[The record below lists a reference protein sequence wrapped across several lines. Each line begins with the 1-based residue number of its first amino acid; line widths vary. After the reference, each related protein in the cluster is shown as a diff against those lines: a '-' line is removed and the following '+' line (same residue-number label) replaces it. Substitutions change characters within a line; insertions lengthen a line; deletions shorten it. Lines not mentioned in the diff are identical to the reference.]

1 MFQNLVWHASSHLQ
15 TSDMNASSELG
26 FSWERLQLVAVSD
39 QPALAFW
46 DGWGWGCVG
55 QIKMLSSTW
64 RCAPFKNVVIWKTRV
79 CETLVYIGCG
89 RGKKQLPTQP
99 HDTGV
104 HLGYVL
110 QPCVEYLLVLSLWAC
125 LFLWK
130 KTRKGVWRSGV
141 DQCSTAPPRGRSRP
155 NSKRRPVSIQLS
167 SGGLNLSPHS
177 QRRTQPK
184 QGLFESNSWQSNFVV
199 KWGTSWGLSLGKVCS
214 AQSQNWLEM
223 HFCVSWEL
231 STCLRGGGGGRFA
244 RG

>member
-125 LFLWK
+125 LFFMK
-130 KTRKGVWRSGV
+130 EDQKGSLEI
-141 DQCSTAPPRGRSRP
+141 RGRP
-155 NSKRRPVSIQLS
+155 VLNSATTWQIKAQQQEKAGQHSTLFWRFEPQSTLTKKNTTKARLVWIKLLAVKLCGQMRDFLRTLPGEGVFSTKPELTRDAKSEAKRS
-167 SGGLNLSPHS
+167 
-177 QRRTQPK
+177 
-184 QGLFESNSWQSNFVV
+184 
-199 KWGTSWGLSLGKVCS
+199 
-214 AQSQNWLEM
+214 
-223 HFCVSWEL
+223 
-231 STCLRGGGGGRFA
+231 
-244 RG
+244 